1 MKIIFLVSPKPIRVM
16 FRDPTNSWFGYKF
29 SHVNPE
35 NGHMMVKAQR
45 KEAVV
50 EGTFV
55 TNNYTEEVIDLAT
68 IPQKDLQEKICALLC
83 GTERSEIIRGF

>member
-1 MKIIFLVSPKPIRVM
+1 
-16 FRDPTNSWFGYKF
+16 
-29 SHVNPE
+29 
-35 NGHMMVKAQR
+35 MVKAQR

-68 IPQKDLQEKICALLC
+68 IPQKDLQEKYVPYYVFS
-83 GTERSEIIRGF
+83 GS